1 MADRVFPPRQD
12 LDPACS
18 AKGPAQA
25 DPDALSASQKAAQR
39 AAERRR
45 DRGRDKERGIGRF
58 GAAAANTVCAGF
70 ALWLSSASRSR
81 AADAEHCEHGYLPKG
96 TA

>member
-1 MADRVFPPRQD
+1 MQERSWPIAVFPPRQD

-58 GAAAANTVCAGF
+58 GAGG
-70 ALWLSSASRSR
+70 
-81 AADAEHCEHGYLPKG
+81 CEHGLRRIC
-96 TA
+96 TLALVR